1 MRLKPI
7 CLAIAIL
14 GALAAL
20 ALWVD
25 RSQSQSK
32 TREKPVGENL
42 VAHKTIELT
51 REILIGDSDLEN
63 KVHLKLE
70 DNIWILPEYH
80 QFPVDFN
87 KLQAFVS
94 SLLNAKIIRLVTRNP
109 ERMKQL
115 EFSENTVQFI
125 STEGENIWSLLTGKR
140 NNAGGRFVKVQ
151 NYDAAYLSDIS
162 LYIDTDE
169 KNWAQKKLLDIEP
182 NNVEIVKLDSPGEDR
197 FLSIV
202 RETHDAI
209 FSSAD
214 ISQDQE
220 INDSAAQD
228 LIRTLINARFSDVK
242 KTDDPDALAA
252 LENSQHIE
260 FFLFG
265 GETFSFRIGRK
276 PNGFIGKAEDPGSPG
291 PTKTSKSEEGPDTGI
306 THFEI
311 SDKPDEPGMT
321 DLGPVFI
328 FYSTVNSQNQLN
340 SLMERVSLTYSDYTF
355 DQINESI
362 ANLIQAKK
370 EPRELAKES
379 EDSL

>member
-20 ALWVD
+20 TLWVD
-25 RSQSQSK
+25 RSQSQSN
-32 TREKPVGENL
+32 TREKPVGESL

-51 REILIGDSDLEN
+51 TEILLGASDLEN

-80 QFPVDFN
+80 QFPVDFS
-87 KLQAFVS
+87 KLQSFVS

-115 EFSENTVQFI
+115 GFSENTVQFR
-125 STEGENIWSLLTGKR
+125 SAEGENIWSLLTGKR

-151 NYDAAYLSDIS
+151 DYDAAYLSDIS
-162 LYIDTDE
+162 LYVDTDE
-169 KNWAQKKLLDIEP
+169 KNWTQKKLLDIES
-182 NNVEIVKLDSPGEDR
+182 NHVEIVKLGYPGEDR

-202 RETHDAI
+202 RETPDAV
-209 FSSAD
+209 FSSED

-220 INDSAAQD
+220 INDSAAKD
-228 LIRTLINARFSDVK
+228 LIRTLINARFSGVK
-242 KTDDPDALAA
+242 ETDDPDALAA

-276 PNGFIGKAEDPGSPG
+276 SDEFIGKAEDPGSPG
-291 PTKTSKSEEGPDTGI
+291 PDTEI
-306 THFEI
+306 PNFEI
-311 SDKPDEPGMT
+311 LDKPDQPGMT

-328 FYSTVNSQNQLN
+328 FYSTVNSQSQLN
-340 SLMERVSLTYSDYTF
+340 GLMERVSLTYSDYTF
-355 DQINESI
+355 GQINESI
-362 ANLIQAKK
+362 ASLIQAKK
-370 EPRELAKES
+370 EPRELAEES
-379 EDSL
+379 EDNL